1 MVGHRSGRRPVHRR
15 AALAGLVC
23 VLVAALVAAGWP
35 LGVSGVS
42 AAALITLNPNRG
54 PCETRPVLRGMGFPP
69 GATVSITSER
79 TRAPGEKVSPPQS
92 VTAAADGTFSLT
104 LLAIHGDCGASWLP
118 DGTEYTFTAT
128 ARGPDGR
135 DLVARDVY
143 TYDRSVPANIRCYPE
158 TDEDHCVQGL
168 FRGYWLS
175 HGLDLGDPGISERE
189 SLALFGYPIS
199 DELQQRLE
207 DGKTYRVQYF
217 ERARMEHHPENPPP
231 YDVLLGQFGRTVLAA
246 VRGAPTA
253 PVAPQPGM
261 THFAVTGHN
270 VGPRFMAY
278 WRANGGL
285 EQFGYPLTEP
295 FDQRLEDGKTYT
307 VQYFERARFE
317 LHPENPAPNDLHL
330 GQFGR
335 RMLVENTWL
344 DGEPNFKFSF
354 VTDEGFQVAL
364 GQPRGPVAREPAA
377 YQAFERGAMLW
388 QGDSR
393 LIYVLCGN
401 APASGDRVRTFA
413 DPWDPTQPLGG
424 GPGPRPGLYEPR
436 RGFGKLWRENPEVR
450 DCLGYATTP
459 DETGYAGA
467 RLRFLRGALLTASTP
482 EGRFIYVACDRAGLG
497 VYRFAAYRRFPER
510 SR

>member
-1 MVGHRSGRRPVHRR
+1 MVVQRSARRSVHRR
-15 AALAGLVC
+15 AALAGLVLA
-23 VLVAALVAAGWP
+23 LVAALAAAGWP
-35 LGVSGVS
+35 LGVPGVS

-69 GATVSITSER
+69 GATVAITSER
-79 TRAPGEKVSPPQS
+79 TSPPGEKVSPPQS

-135 DLVARDVY
+135 DLVARAVY

-199 DELQQRLE
+199 DELEQRLE

-231 YDVLLGQFGRTVLAA
+231 YDVLLGQFGRQIVAA
-246 VRGAPTA
+246 IPDTPTA
-253 PVAPQPGM
+253 PVPPQPGM

-270 VGPRFMAY
+270 VGPRFMAH
-278 WRANGGL
+278 WQANGGL

-295 FDQRLEDGKTYT
+295 FDQRLEDGRVYT

-317 LHPENPAPNDLHL
+317 LHPEHPTPYQVEL

-335 RMLVENTWL
+335 LILGPT
-344 DGEPNFKFSF
+344 DGP
-354 VTDEGFQVAL
+354 AL
-364 GQPRGPVAREPAA
+364 P
-377 YQAFERGAMLW
+377 
-388 QGDSR
+388 
-393 LIYVLCGN
+393 
-401 APASGDRVRTFA
+401 
-413 DPWDPTQPLGG
+413 
-424 GPGPRPGLYEPR
+424 
-436 RGFGKLWRENPEVR
+436 
-450 DCLGYATTP
+450 
-459 DETGYAGA
+459 
-467 RLRFLRGALLTASTP
+467 
-482 EGRFIYVACDRAGLG
+482 
-497 VYRFAAYRRFPER
+497 
-510 SR
+510 